1 MAKLTAEQRIER
13 VHVTL
18 MRHKKFCLFSGLF
31 MVGKITV
38 DDKTPTARTDGL
50 NVQYGREFID
60 RLTDKQLG
68 FLILHENM
76 HKAYRHLTTWEK
88 LYKKNRSLANAAC
101 DYVIN
106 LQIQD
111 YDPDEEVTSMPTDED
126 GELMGLLDE
135 RFRGMDAHQV
145 FTILEKEN
153 PHKSGS
159 GSSDINGNPGG
170 PGSTGTT
177 GDDTDNTAS
186 SGNVP
191 KGFDEH
197 DWEQANEMDEKEAEQ
212 TAKEIDNAL
221 RQGAMLAAKMNGGI
235 SREIQELLTAK
246 IDWREALRDFVKQV
260 ARGRD
265 DSSWRRFSK
274 RMLGAGVFM
283 PQTISQKLNCIALGV
298 DTSGSI
304 DQEAI
309 AEFLSEVKSICDEVM
324 PNKVELMYW
333 DSRVAGHETYEDGA
347 VQMLTDSTKPRG
359 GGGTNPNCVVK
370 FLTEKQI
377 QPDCVVML
385 TDGCF
390 YDGEG
395 DWDEVPAPLMW
406 CIKDNKL
413 FTHKYGK
420 AVHI

>member
-31 MVGKITV
+31 MVGKIIV

-50 NVQYGREFID
+50 NVEYGRAFID
-60 RLTDKQLG
+60 RLNDKQLA

-88 LYKKNRSLANAAC
+88 LYKKDARLANSAC

-106 LQIQD
+106 LQIKD

-126 GELMGLLDE
+126 GNVMGLIDE
-135 RFRGMDAHQV
+135 RFRGMDAYQV
-145 FTILEKEN
+145 FMILEKEN
-153 PHKSGS
+153 LRKGGS
-159 GSSDINGNPGG
+159 GSSDNFEPGG
-170 PGSTGTT
+170 S
-177 GDDTDNTAS
+177 DNPTPDR
-186 SGNVP
+186 NVP
-191 KGFDEH
+191 SGFDEH
-197 DWEQANEMDEKEAEQ
+197 DWENANGMDSEESEQ
-212 TAKEIDNAL
+212 IAKEIDNAL
-221 RQGAMLAAKMNGGI
+221 RQGALLASKMNGGM

-246 IDWREALRDFVKQV
+246 IDWREVLRDFIKQV

-283 PQTISQKLNCIALGV
+283 PQTISQKLNCVAVGV

-304 DQEAI
+304 DREAL
-309 AEFLSEVKSICDEVM
+309 AEFLSEIKSICDEVT
-324 PNKVELMYW
+324 PEKVELMYW
-333 DSRVAGHETYEDGA
+333 DSHVASHETYEGGA
-347 VQMLTDSTKPRG
+347 VQTLTVSTKPRG
-359 GGGTNPNCVVK
+359 GGGTDPNCVVK
-370 FLTEKQI
+370 FMNKQHI

-395 DWDEVPAPLMW
+395 DWDQVSAPLLW
-406 CIKDNKL
+406 CIKDNKV
-413 FTHKYGK
+413 FTHKHGK
-420 AVHI
+420 AVHL

>member
-1 MAKLTAEQRIER
+1 MAKLTAEQRIEK

-31 MVGKITV
+31 MVGKISV
-38 DDKTPTARTDGL
+38 SDKVSTARTDGL
-50 NVQYGREFID
+50 NVEYGRAFVD
-60 RLTDKQLG
+60 RLTDKQLA

-88 LYKKNRSLANAAC
+88 LYKKNAGLANSAC

-106 LQIQD
+106 LQIRD

-126 GELMGLLDE
+126 GKELGLIDE

-145 FTILEKEN
+145 FVLLEKEDQ
-153 PHKSGS
+153 HKGGS
-159 GSSDINGNPGG
+159 GGSPKFDPSDK
-170 PGSTGTT
+170 
-177 GDDTDNTAS
+177 TAS
-186 SGNVP
+186 NGNVP
-191 KGFDEH
+191 DGFDEH
-197 DWEQANEMDEKEAEQ
+197 DWGQANQMDEAEAEAM
-212 TAKEIDNAL
+212 AKEIDNAL
-221 RQGAMLAAKMNGGI
+221 RQGALLASKMNGGL
-235 SREIQELLTAK
+235 SREIRELLTAK
-246 IDWREALRDFVKQV
+246 IDWREVLREFVKQV

-283 PQTISQKLNCIALGV
+283 PMTISQKLNCIAVGV

-304 DQEAI
+304 DREAL
-309 AEFLSEVKSICDEVM
+309 AEFLSEIKSICDEVT

-333 DSRVAGHETYEDGA
+333 DSQVAGHETYEDGA
-347 VQMLTDSTKPRG
+347 VQTLTDSTKPRG
-359 GGGTNPNCVVK
+359 GGGTDPNCVVK
-370 FLTEKQI
+370 FLSEKQI

-395 DWDEVPAPLMW
+395 NWDEVSAPLLW
-406 CIKDNKL
+406 CIKDNKV

-420 AVHI
+420 AVHL